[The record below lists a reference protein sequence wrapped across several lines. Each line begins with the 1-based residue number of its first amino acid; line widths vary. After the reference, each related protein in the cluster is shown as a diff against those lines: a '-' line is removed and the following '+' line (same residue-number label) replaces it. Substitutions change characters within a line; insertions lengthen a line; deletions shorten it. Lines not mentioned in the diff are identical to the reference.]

1 MTKSDK
7 PTNAPILKKDW
18 IRPDGT
24 MKDVG
29 YYGKLKSPMGQTVTE
44 YSVGVPIMGR
54 EMDIPSLVPG
64 LSEQEKNYIL
74 QKADR
79 HLNIGRDPIGNSI
92 YKKASQHAEQRVMKG
107 MSPFYSSVEDLS
119 RPVMPIDVTSVA
131 MPIAPKRIERK

>member
-7 PTNAPILKKDW
+7 PTNSPSVKKDW

-44 YSVGVPIMGR
+44 YSIGVPIMGR
-54 EMDIPSLVPG
+54 EMDIPTLVPG
-64 LSEQEKNYIL
+64 LSEQERNYIL

-79 HLNIGRDPIGNSI
+79 DLDIGRDAMGNAI
-92 YKKASQHAEQRVMKG
+92 VNKAIQHAEQRVIQG
-107 MSPFYSSVEDLS
+107 RSPFYSSVEDLS
-119 RPVMPIDVTSVA
+119 KPVMPIDVTRVA
-131 MPIAPKRIERK
+131 MPIVPKIIKRK